1 MHLGELVGTLFLAYL
16 VVLTA
21 LAGAG
26 LSVAQWWDEAL
37 IFLAWALSDDGAFGR
52 PFA

>member
-1 MHLGELVGTLFLAYL
+1 LSRRAHL
-16 VVLTA
+16 
-21 LAGAG
+21 
-26 LSVAQWWDEAL
+26 SWWDEAL